1 MTAQQAGQLAARA
14 GVQEL
19 VLFHVSDRYTHFER
33 AALLAEAQAVFPNSR
48 FGFE

>member
-1 MTAQQAGQLAARA
+1 MTAQQAGQLADRA

-19 VLFHVSDRYTHFER
+19 VLFHVSDRYTHLER
-33 AALLAEAQAVFPNSR
+33 ALLAEAQAVFPNSR